1 MKTNMITIIMS
12 KPNALKI
19 EFKAVSFEAGYLEAL
34 DKYEKMGLI
43 GRYYVIGSDGSH
55 KVINQ

>member
-1 MKTNMITIIMS
+1 MITIIMS

-19 EFKAVSFEAGYLEAL
+19 EFKAINFEAGYIEAVE
-34 DKYEKMGLI
+34 KYRKMGLI

-55 KVINQ
+55 KQIN